1 MHPDRQAVT
10 RKGVVCESVLTFNV
24 NMQQTDKYTPA
35 LAAFRHLLEIMDELR
50 EKCPWDREQ
59 TFDTLRNLTVE
70 ETFELAD
77 AILEKDYPDMCKE
90 LGDLLLHI
98 VFYSK
103 IASEQNL
110 FEVKDVINQLCD
122 KLIRRHPHI
131 YGEVKADSA
140 NQVHENW
147 EKIKLQTEGNR
158 SVLGG
163 IPSGM
168 PAITKAYRIQDKV
181 SGVGFDWDNRD
192 QVWDKVQE
200 ELGELKAEVDNP
212 NPDQAHIEE
221 ELGDVLFAVVN
232 YSRFINVH
240 PEDALEKT
248 NRKFLR
254 RFQLLEQ
261 YVKADGRSLTD
272 MSLAEMDVYWE
283 KAKKELA
290 GS

>member
-1 MHPDRQAVT
+1 MNQP
-10 RKGVVCESVLTFNV
+10 
-24 NMQQTDKYTPA
+24 DKYTDA

-50 EKCPWDREQ
+50 EKCPWDRAQ

-77 AILEKDYPDMCKE
+77 AIIEKDYKDMCKE
-90 LGDLLLHI
+90 LGDLQLHI
-98 VFYSK
+98 VFYAK
-103 IASEQNL
+103 VASETGL
-110 FEVKDVINQLCD
+110 FTMTDVLNKLCD

-140 NQVHENW
+140 DQVHDNW

-168 PAITKAYRIQDKV
+168 PALTKAYRIQDKV
-181 SGVGFDWDNRD
+181 SGVGFDWDNKE

-200 ELGELKAEVDNP
+200 ELGELKAEVESGTP
-212 NPDQAHIEE
+212 ERVEE
-221 ELGDVLFAVVN
+221 EFGDVLFSLIN
-232 YSRFINVH
+232 YARFLDVH

-248 NRKFLR
+248 NRKFMR

-261 YVKADGRSLTD
+261 LVKTDGRLLTD
-272 MSLAEMDVYWE
+272 MTLVEMDEYWE
-283 KAKKELA
+283 RAKQIMNAEC
-290 GS
+290 

>member
-1 MHPDRQAVT
+1 MN
-10 RKGVVCESVLTFNV
+10 K
-24 NMQQTDKYTPA
+24 TDKYTES
-35 LAAFRHLLEIMDELR
+35 LAAFRQLLEIMDELR
-50 EKCPWDREQ
+50 EKCPWDRAQ

-77 AILEKDYPDMCKE
+77 AIIEKDYKDMCKE
-90 LGDLLLHI
+90 LGDLMLHI

-103 IASEQNL
+103 VASEQNL
-110 FEVKDVINQLCD
+110 FEVKDVLNQLCD

-131 YGEVKADSA
+131 YGDIKANSA
-140 NQVHENW
+140 NEVHENW

-168 PAITKAYRIQDKV
+168 PALTKAYRIQDTV
-181 SGVGFDWDNRD
+181 SGVGFDWDNKE

-200 ELGELKAEVDNP
+200 ELGELKAEVENP
-212 NPDQAHIEE
+212 TPDQAHIEE
-221 ELGDVLFAVVN
+221 EFGDVLFSLIN
-232 YSRFINVH
+232 YARFLDVH

-248 NRKFLR
+248 NRKFMR

-261 YVKADGRSLTD
+261 MVKADGRTLTD
-272 MSLAEMDVYWE
+272 MTLPEMDAYWE
-283 KAKKELA
+283 KAKQCVIQN
-290 GS
+290 

>member
-1 MHPDRQAVT
+1 MNQP
-10 RKGVVCESVLTFNV
+10 
-24 NMQQTDKYTPA
+24 DKYAEA
-35 LAAFRHLLEIMDELR
+35 LAGFRHLLEIMDELR

-77 AILEKDYPDMCKE
+77 AIIEKDYKDMCKE
-90 LGDLLLHI
+90 LGDLMLHI

-103 IASEQNL
+103 VASEQHL
-110 FEVKDVINQLCD
+110 FEVKDVLNQLCD

-140 NQVHENW
+140 NQVHDNW

-168 PAITKAYRIQDKV
+168 PALTKAYRIQDKV

-200 ELGELKAEVDNP
+200 ELGELQAEVCNDN
-212 NPDQAHIEE
+212 HERVEE
-221 ELGDVLFAVVN
+221 EFGDVLFSLIN
-232 YSRFINVH
+232 YARFLNVH

-248 NRKFLR
+248 NRKFMR

-261 YVKADGRSLTD
+261 LVKADGRKLTE
-272 MSLAEMDVYWE
+272 MSLAEMDEYWE
-283 KAKKELA
+283 KAKQLIV
-290 GS
+290 SS

>member
-1 MHPDRQAVT
+1 M
-10 RKGVVCESVLTFNV
+10 E
-24 NMQQTDKYTPA
+24 QTDKYAEA
-35 LAAFRHLLEIMDELR
+35 LAGFRRLLEIMDELR
-50 EKCPWDREQ
+50 EKCPWDRAQ

-77 AILEKDYPDMCKE
+77 AIIEKDYNDMCKE
-90 LGDLLLHI
+90 LGDLMLHI

-103 IASEQNL
+103 VASEQNL
-110 FEVKDVINQLCD
+110 FEVKDVLNQLCE

-140 NQVHENW
+140 DQVHDNW

-181 SGVGFDWDNRD
+181 SGVGFDWDNCD

-200 ELGELKAEVDNP
+200 ELGELQEEVRNGGSHDRV
-212 NPDQAHIEE
+212 EE
-221 ELGDVLFAVVN
+221 EFGDVLFSLIN
-232 YSRFINVH
+232 YARFLDVH

-248 NRKFLR
+248 NRRFMH

-261 YVKADGRSLTD
+261 MAKADGRQLTD
-272 MSLAEMDVYWE
+272 MTLAEMDEYWE
-283 KAKKELA
+283 RAKNRL
-290 GS
+290 

>member
-1 MHPDRQAVT
+1 M
-10 RKGVVCESVLTFNV
+10 EE
-24 NMQQTDKYTPA
+24 TDKYAEA
-35 LAAFRHLLEIMDELR
+35 LAGFRRLLEIMDELR

-59 TFDTLRNLTVE
+59 TFDSLRNLTVE

-77 AILEKDYPDMCKE
+77 AIIEKDYKDMCKE
-90 LGDLLLHI
+90 LGDLMLHI
-98 VFYSK
+98 EKKKK
-103 IASEQNL
+103 IASEQQL
-110 FEVKDVINQLCD
+110 FEVKDVLNQLCD

-131 YGEVKADSA
+131 YGEMKADSA

-168 PAITKAYRIQDKV
+168 PALTKAYRIQDKA

-200 ELGELKAEVDNP
+200 ELGELQEEVRNENP
-212 NPDQAHIEE
+212 ERVEE
-221 ELGDVLFAVVN
+221 EFGDVLFSLIN
-232 YSRFINVH
+232 YARFLNVH

-248 NRKFLR
+248 NRKFMR

-261 YVKADGRSLTD
+261 QVKADGRNLTD
-272 MSLAEMDVYWE
+272 MTLAEMDVYWE
-283 KAKKELA
+283 RAKQ
-290 GS
+290 SCNS

>member
-1 MHPDRQAVT
+1 MNQP
-10 RKGVVCESVLTFNV
+10 
-24 NMQQTDKYTPA
+24 DKYTDA
-35 LAAFRHLLEIMDELR
+35 LAAFRYLLEIMDELR

-77 AILEKDYPDMCKE
+77 AIMEKDYPDMCKE
-90 LGDLLLHI
+90 LGDLMLHI

-131 YGEVKADSA
+131 YGEVKAESA

-147 EKIKLQTEGNR
+147 EKIKLKTEGNR

-168 PAITKAYRIQDKV
+168 PAVTKAYRIQDKA
-181 SGVGFDWDNRD
+181 SGVGFDWDNRE

-200 ELGELKAEVDNP
+200 ELGELQAEVHNP
-212 NPDQAHIEE
+212 TPDQTHIEE
-221 ELGDVLFAVVN
+221 ELGDVLFAIIN

-248 NRKFLR
+248 NRKFIS
-254 RFQLLEQ
+254 RFQLLENM
-261 YVKADGRSLTD
+261 VKADGKSLTD
-272 MSLAEMDVYWE
+272 MTLAEMDEYWE
-283 KAKKELA
+283 RAKEQLA
-290 GS
+290 VSS

>member
-1 MHPDRQAVT
+1 MNQPD
-10 RKGVVCESVLTFNV
+10 EY
-24 NMQQTDKYTPA
+24 TDA

-50 EKCPWDREQ
+50 EKCPWDRAQ

-70 ETFELAD
+70 ETFELAE
-77 AILEKDYPDMCKE
+77 AIIEKDYKDMCKE
-90 LGDLLLHI
+90 LGDLQLHI
-98 VFYSK
+98 VFYAK
-103 IASEQNL
+103 VASETGL
-110 FEVKDVINQLCD
+110 FTMTDVLNKLCD

-140 NQVHENW
+140 DQVHDNW

-168 PAITKAYRIQDKV
+168 PALTKAYRIQDKV
-181 SGVGFDWDNRD
+181 SGVGFDWDNKE

-200 ELGELKAEVDNP
+200 ELGELKAEVESGTP
-212 NPDQAHIEE
+212 ERVEE
-221 ELGDVLFAVVN
+221 EFGDVLFSLIN
-232 YSRFINVH
+232 YARFLDVH

-248 NRKFLR
+248 NRKFMR

-261 YVKADGRSLTD
+261 LVKTDGRVLTD
-272 MSLAEMDVYWE
+272 MTLAEMDEYWE
-283 KAKKELA
+283 RAKQIMNDEC
-290 GS
+290 